1 VIDKDRASALL
12 AMGLHAD
19 VLVMATDVDAVYV
32 GWGTPAA
39 RAVARAHPQELLDHG
54 VGFAAGSMRPKVEA
68 ACRFAATG
76 GMAAIGALVDVGQM
90 VGGKAGTVVT
100 LGADGM
106 EFR

>member
-1 VIDKDRASALL
+1 
-12 AMGLHAD
+12 
-19 VLVMATDVDAVYV
+19 MATDVDAVYV
-32 GWGTPAA
+32 GWGIPAA
-39 RAVARAHPQELLDHG
+39 RVVARAHPDALMERG
-54 VGFAAGSMRPKVEA
+54 EGFAAGSMRPKVEA